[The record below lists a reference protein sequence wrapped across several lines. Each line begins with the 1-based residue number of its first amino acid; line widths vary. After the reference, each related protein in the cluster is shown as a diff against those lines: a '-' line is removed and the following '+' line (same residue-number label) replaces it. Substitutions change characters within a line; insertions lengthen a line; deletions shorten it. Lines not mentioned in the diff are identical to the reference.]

1 MPTPRDTSRE
11 AYAAQVERLR
21 QAGPEAR
28 VAMAA
33 EMSDA
38 VRELAVAAI
47 RRRQPG
53 MDDRQVARALV
64 ERLHGVHRMPT
75 TDE

>member
-1 MPTPRDTSRE
+1 MPAPRDTSAE

-28 VAMAA
+28 VVMAA

-47 RRRQPG
+47 RRRQPEL
-53 MDDRQVARALV
+53 DDTQVARALV
-64 ERLHGVHRMPT
+64 ERLHGAAGVPT
-75 TDE
+75 TDG

>member
-1 MPTPRDTSRE
+1 MAPPRDTSRE
-11 AYAAQVERLR
+11 AFAVQVERLR
-21 QAGPEAR
+21 HAGPEAR

-47 RRRQPG
+47 RRRHPEW
-53 MDDRQVARALV
+53 DDRQVGHALA
-64 ERLHGVHRMPT
+64 EHLFQGR
-75 TDE
+75 

>member
-1 MPTPRDTSRE
+1 MPAPRDTSRE
-11 AYAAQVERLR
+11 AFAVQVERLR

-38 VRELAVAAI
+38 VRELALAAI
-47 RRRQPG
+47 RRRQPEL
-53 MDDRQVARALV
+53 DDRQIARALAD
-64 ERLHGVHRMPT
+64 RLYGSSGVPT
-75 TDE
+75 TDR

>member
-1 MPTPRDTSRE
+1 MSAPRDTSPE
-11 AYAAQVERLR
+11 AFAVQVERLR

-28 VAMAA
+28 VAMAV

-47 RRRQPG
+47 RRRHPEL
-53 MDDRQVARALV
+53 DDRQVARELA
-64 ERLHGVHRMPT
+64 ERLHGTLAVPPAVR
-75 TDE
+75 